1 MPSAVSRCTMADIRH
16 TEEDYHALLRR
27 LDIALEASH
36 IGVWEHNLATDTVI
50 WDERMHKL
58 YGTGLSSE
66 VMPTDIWTRAI
77 HPDDRERA
85 SAEFEAAAQSRGSYE
100 SQFRIIRPDGKI
112 RHLRSKAKFYLNSGG
127 EPAIIGVEWDVT
139 ADVELTRALAEQQR
153 IAEER
158 AAQLQAS
165 REQVE
170 YAADHD
176 YLTGLPNRRYFDR
189 RCQQLALDE
198 TVRKL
203 AVLHIDLDHFK
214 AINDEYGH
222 EAGDLVLCHAGRMIE
237 AAMGPD
243 DFAVRMGGDEFV
255 LIAVN
260 FENEQQLAAKAAKI
274 LSGLAKGVAYR
285 NIHITIGGSIGIA
298 YHESHDCKPLVREAD
313 MALYEA
319 KRSGR
324 NQVRLRDGRSGEPES
339 SQIKSATRRSSR

>member
-1 MPSAVSRCTMADIRH
+1 MGNALHS
-16 TEEDYHALLRR
+16 EEEYQALLRR

-36 IGVWEHNLATDTVI
+36 IGVWEHNLATDTII

-58 YGTGLSSE
+58 YATGLTSSD
-66 VMPTDIWTRAI
+66 MPTDIWIRAI
-77 HPDDRERA
+77 HPDDLERA

-112 RHLRSKAKFYLNSGG
+112 RHLRSKAKFYLNHRD

-153 IAEER
+153 LAEER

-165 REQVE
+165 RERVE

-189 RCQQLALDE
+189 RCQQLVQDE
-198 TVRKL
+198 TVHQL
-203 AVLHIDLDHFK
+203 AVLHIDLDLFK
-214 AINDEYGH
+214 AINDEHGH
-222 EAGDLVLCHAGRMIE
+222 EAGDQVLCHAARMIE
-237 AAMGPD
+237 AVMGPL
-243 DFAVRMGGDEFV
+243 DFAVRTGGDEFV

-260 FENEQQLAAKAAKI
+260 YESEQQLAAKGAKI
-274 LSGLAKGVAYR
+274 LSGLARGVSYQGV
-285 NIHITIGGSIGIA
+285 HLTIGGSIGIA
-298 YHESHDCKPLVREAD
+298 FDQTRDCRQLVREAD

-324 NQVRLRDGRSGEPES
+324 NQVRVRHVPLGGEPE
-339 SQIKSATRRSSR
+339 IRSATRLSGR

>member
-1 MPSAVSRCTMADIRH
+1 MVERRH
-16 TEEDYHALLRR
+16 SEEDYQALLRR

-58 YGTGLSSE
+58 YATGLTGAD
-66 VMPTDIWTRAI
+66 MPTDIWTRAI

-85 SAEFEAAAQSRGSYE
+85 SAEFEAAAQSKGSYE

-112 RHLRSKAKFYLNSGG
+112 RHLRSKAKFYHNFLG

-139 ADVELTRALAEQQR
+139 ADVELTKALAEQQR
-153 IAEER
+153 LAEER

-165 REQVE
+165 RERVE

-189 RCQQLALDE
+189 RCQQLAEDPA
-198 TVRKL
+198 VRQL

-214 AINDEYGH
+214 AINDEHGH
-222 EAGDLVLCHAGRMIE
+222 EAGDQVLCHAARMIE
-237 AAMGPD
+237 AVMAPE
-243 DFAVRMGGDEFV
+243 DFAVRTGGDEFV

-260 FENEQQLAAKAAKI
+260 YESEQQLAAKAAKI
-274 LSGLAKGVAYR
+274 LSGLAKGTAYQGL
-285 NIHITIGGSIGIA
+285 TLVIGGSIGIA
-298 YHESHDCKPLVREAD
+298 FDEDRDCKRLVREAD
-313 MALYEA
+313 IALYEA
-319 KRSGR
+319 KRAGR
-324 NQVRLRDGRSGEPES
+324 NQLRLRHAPV
-339 SQIKSATRRSSR
+339 QAAPALKPATRLSGR

>member
-1 MPSAVSRCTMADIRH
+1 MGERRH
-16 TEEDYHALLRR
+16 SEEEYQALLRR

-58 YGTGLSSE
+58 YATGLTSAD
-66 VMPTDIWTRAI
+66 MPTDIWTRAI
-77 HPDDRERA
+77 HPDDLERA
-85 SAEFEAAAQSRGSYE
+85 SAEFDAAAKSKGSYE

-112 RHLRSKAKFYLNSGG
+112 RHLRSKAKFYLNFRG

-139 ADVELTRALAEQQR
+139 ADVELTKALAEQQR

-158 AAQLQAS
+158 ATQLQAS
-165 REQVE
+165 QERVE

-189 RCQQLALDE
+189 RCQQLADDQS
-198 TVRKL
+198 VRQL

-214 AINDEYGH
+214 TINDQHGH
-222 EAGDLVLCHAGRMIE
+222 EAGDQVLCHAARMIE
-237 AAMGPD
+237 AAKGPD

-260 FENEQQLAAKAAKI
+260 FESEQQLAAKAAKI
-274 LSGLAKGVAYR
+274 LNGLGKGLSYQGF
-285 NIHITIGGSIGIA
+285 NLTMGGSIGIA
-298 YHESHDCKPLVREAD
+298 YGEDRDCKRLVRDAD

-324 NQVRLRDGRSGEPES
+324 NQVRLHRAEAVRLTQPEIKTASRLSGR
-339 SQIKSATRRSSR
+339 